1 MQEMENAMHFQQ
13 NTFINIK
20 QELDK
25 ISIRSLLEDQR
36 WPCA

>member
-1 MQEMENAMHFQQ
+1 MQEMENAMHFQHI
-13 NTFINIK
+13 TFINSK

-25 ISIRSLLEDQR
+25 ISIHSLLEDQR